1 MMLTLGVG
9 HCGIMAF
16 WDDDPPSHQDHIKT
30 YMQLF
35 ETQPKIKMNHKAAAK
50 EKTTMIQKSAAK
62 GNDQ

>member
-1 MMLTLGVG
+1 MILTLGVR

-35 ETQPKIKMNHKAAAK
+35 ETQPKIKMNHKARAK
-50 EKTTMIQKSAAK
+50 EMTTTIQKSSAK
-62 GNDQ
+62 DNDQ